1 MRSIKLTVRSC
12 DNEVTSRSE
21 SVDEGTVPM
30 TMGEGVFVY
39 FFTGLLTSYLY
50 CANITHPSPNI
61 NVMSHSVPGSH
72 ALVPTG
78 KVGYFQRQN
87 EDVGNF

>member
-1 MRSIKLTVRSC
+1 
-12 DNEVTSRSE
+12 
-21 SVDEGTVPM
+21 M

-61 NVMSHSVPGSH
+61 NVMSHRCVPGSH

-78 KVGYFQRQN
+78 KVGLGYFK
-87 EDVGNF
+87 DGMKT